1 MVNAKKQI
9 QKLIKEC
16 DLKEGDVFID
26 LGSHHGQEIEELIKI
41 GVEVHSFEPHPNIS
55 KILKEKYGDN
65 PLVIL
70 NEAAA
75 WPGEA
80 GQEFLFMDKDIN
92 DTEDGGSTMSLIK
105 YVCSLKLISLEQK
118 QNYMKDHQLYLN
130 NELQRVVESNN
141 SCVVDTINIA
151 EYIKNINKP
160 VNVLKIDVEGLE
172 WNILSHLYFEGI
184 LKDIPAIYCEDH
196 ETDIVWHE
204 WDVQRK
210 QVKNLLEE
218 NNIEIRKWF

>member
-55 KILKEKYGDN
+55 KILREKYGDN

-75 WPGEA
+75 WPGPA
-80 GQEFLFMDKDIN
+80 GKKLLYFEKSVNDI
-92 DTEDGGSTMSLIK
+92 EDGGSTMSIVK
-105 YVCSLKLISLEQK
+105 YFNTLEK
-118 QNYMKDHQLYLN
+118 VEWNLDLFHNHFEEFLT
-130 NELQRVVESNN
+130 NESRKAVKSGNACEVN
-141 SCVVDTINIA
+141 TIDVS
-151 EYIKNINKP
+151 EYIKNLNKP
-160 VNVLKIDVEGLE
+160 VSVLKIDVEGIE
-172 WNILSHLYFEGI
+172 WNLLIHLYLAGV

-196 ETDIVWHE
+196 KNDIVEHTWS
-204 WDVQRK
+204 VQRK
-210 QVKNLLEE
+210 QAKKLLEE